1 MPARKPARKPGL
13 IQRMVDSRLR
23 DISKKKYGKLGG
35 GSTVN
40 YFIGW
45 VIFSIYF
52 EHVP

>member
-35 GSTVN
+35 GEYSELLYRV
-40 YFIGW
+40 GD
-45 VIFSIYF
+45 IFNIF
-52 EHVP
+52 